1 MKALVIAAARVAEAR
16 IRSSP
21 RLRKAGRRAMALLA
35 KVSPEARA
43 FVRIRL
49 MRMV

>member
-1 MKALVIAAARVAEAR
+1 MRAVIVAAARVAEAR
-16 IRSSP
+16 IRTSP

-35 KVSPEARA
+35 RVSPEARD

-49 MRMV
+49 MRLV

>member
-1 MKALVIAAARVAEAR
+1 VNAFVVAAARVAEAR
-16 IRSSP
+16 VRSSP
-21 RLRKAGRRAMALLA
+21 RLRRAARRAMALLA

-49 MRMV
+49 MRRV

>member
-1 MKALVIAAARVAEAR
+1 MAPNCINASAVFGPGGEMTAL
-16 IRSSP
+16 
-21 RLRKAGRRAMALLA
+21 LNNAMALLA

-49 MRMV
+49 MRLV